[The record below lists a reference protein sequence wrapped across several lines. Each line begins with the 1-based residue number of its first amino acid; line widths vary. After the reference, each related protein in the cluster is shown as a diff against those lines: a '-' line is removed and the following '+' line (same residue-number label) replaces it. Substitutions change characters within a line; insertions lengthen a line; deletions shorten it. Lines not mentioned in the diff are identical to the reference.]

1 MAQIEAGEWTSEDEF
16 AEMEELSDD
25 DELAEADSESDA
37 EEEGDLG
44 LAQIGAEASTE
55 APNPIVSLTP

>member
-16 AEMEELSDD
+16 AEMEERSD

-37 EEEGDLG
+37 EE
-44 LAQIGAEASTE
+44 
-55 APNPIVSLTP
+55 